1 MPEITLEALAARLE
15 AVEKQL
21 AEQKAVAPSPRKK
34 DWRRT
39 VGMFAGSEFI
49 KELDAECAAMREA
62 ERVAARGEST
72 E

>member
-1 MPEITLEALAARLE
+1 MPEVTLENLAARVEVLE
-15 AVEKQL
+15 QRLNVQQAPPL
-21 AEQKAVAPSPRKK
+21 ARTK

-49 KELDAECAAMREA
+49 KQLDAECAAMREA
-62 ERVAARGEST
+62 ERVAARGESS

>member
-15 AVEKQL
+15 VVEKQL
-21 AEQKAVAPSPRKK
+21 AEQTTTVARTK

-49 KELDAECAAMREA
+49 KQLDAECAAMREA